1 MTKCC
6 GCPDGDK
13 VALHDACGTT
23 TRETNW
29 GPGLIVRLRAKIAG
43 LAAVFAPGLFLG
55 ACALPDMDSFKAPD
69 SSAFFR
75 QYSMSGV
82 KEKQLKAVTSEDLV
96 DPEGRCAFASA
107 AAPAEPGAVQTDAA
121 PGVPLVPQGVSLE
134 MTECEVVK
142 RIGPAERAE
151 IGSNGSERT
160 AVLTYIRGGRPGI
173 YHFVGGRLSSIERAP
188 EPPAPPK
195 AAPRKP
201 APKPKARTAQSPT

>member
-1 MTKCC
+1 MVTKSRFMTSVRRQRA
-6 GCPDGDK
+6 GRTGDR
-13 VALHDACGTT
+13 DF
-23 TRETNW
+23 
-29 GPGLIVRLRAKIAG
+29 IVRSLAKIAG
-43 LAAVFAPGLFLG
+43 LAAIFAPGALLG
-55 ACALPDMDSFKAPD
+55 ACAIPDMDSFKAPD

-82 KEKQLKAVTSEDLV
+82 KDRQLKAVTNEDLV
-96 DPEGRCAFASA
+96 DSEGRCAFASA

-173 YHFVGGRLSSIERAP
+173 YHFVAGRLSSIERAP

>member
-1 MTKCC
+1 
-6 GCPDGDK
+6 
-13 VALHDACGTT
+13 
-23 TRETNW
+23 
-29 GPGLIVRLRAKIAG
+29 
-43 LAAVFAPGLFLG
+43 
-55 ACALPDMDSFKAPD
+55 
-69 SSAFFR
+69 
-75 QYSMSGV
+75 
-82 KEKQLKAVTSEDLV
+82 VTGEDLA
-96 DPEGRCAFASA
+96 DSEGRCAFASA

-160 AVLTYIRGGRPGI
+160 AMLTYIHGARPGI